1 VNPLVGVQ
9 HMLEHGFLRHG
20 LVAGTAIA
28 AAAGL
33 VGYFLVLRSQ
43 VFTADAL
50 SHVAF
55 TGALAALTVGIDA
68 RVGLFVTT
76 TAAGLVL
83 GVLGPRGRADDVTI
97 GSTFAWI
104 LGLGVLALSVFA
116 SGHSAG
122 HGTAGV
128 SILFGSIYGLDASAA
143 AVAVLVAIAVLGLV
157 AVIARPLLFATLDEA
172 VAAARGVP
180 VRALGILFAVLVGVT
195 TAEATQAV
203 GALLILGLLAGPAG
217 IAMRI
222 TARPFRAMALSAGVA
237 IAAVWGGLALSY
249 AAPRLPPSFSIMS
262 AIAVAYVVTT
272 AATAARRGPP
282 RPPRSAPEV
291 RASGRSSP
299 A

>member
-1 VNPLVGVQ
+1 VIAAANPLVGLQ
-9 HMLEHGFLRHG
+9 HMLEHGFIRHG

-55 TGALAALTVGIDA
+55 TGALTALTFGIDA
-68 RVGLFVTT
+68 RVGLFVATV
-76 TAAGLVL
+76 AVSVIL
-83 GVLGPRGRADDVTI
+83 GALGPRGRADDVTI

-104 LGLGVLALSVFA
+104 LGLGVLALSVFTA
-116 SGHSAG
+116 GHSAG

-128 SILFGSIYGLDASAA
+128 SVLFGSIYGLDAGAA
-143 AVAVLVAIAVLGLV
+143 RLAVLIAVGVVAVGLL
-157 AVIARPLLFATLDEA
+157 IARPLLFASLDEA

-180 VRALGILFAVLVGVT
+180 VRALGLLFLGLVGAT
-195 TAEATQAV
+195 AAEATQAV

-217 IAMRI
+217 VAMRF
-222 TARPFRAMALSAGVA
+222 TARPFRALALSMA
-237 IAAVWGGLALSY
+237 IAVGAVWAGLALSY
-249 AAPRLPPSFSIMS
+249 AAPRLPPSFSI
-262 AIAVAYVVTT
+262 IAVVAAIY
-272 AATAARRGPP
+272 AATAAGAGALRRRRRR
-282 RPPRSAPEV
+282 RPGSH
-291 RASGRSSP
+291 ASG